1 MVKYLIEKGAITNVS
16 GKSLTQIALEKGY
29 SEIVALLTNESSPTC
44 HATTSQETHET
55 SSYECMICASPS
67 HGIFAFLPC
76 GHALACQACCIKLL
90 SNKEKHATCPLCRKN
105 VKTYRRIYLR

>member
-1 MVKYLIEKGAITNVS
+1 MVKYLIDQGAITNVS
-16 GKSLTQIALEKGY
+16 GKSLAQIALEKGY

-76 GHALACQACCIKLL
+76 GQLDML
-90 SNKEKHATCPLCRKN
+90 
-105 VKTYRRIYLR
+105 

>member
-1 MVKYLIEKGAITNVS
+1 MVKYLIDQGAITNVS

-29 SEIVALLTNESSPTC
+29 SEIVALLTNESSPMC
-44 HATTSQETHET
+44 HATTSKETHET

-76 GHALACQACCIKLL
+76 GHALACQACCIKLIT
-90 SNKEKHATCPLCRKN
+90 NKEKHATCPLCRKY
-105 VKTYRRIYLR
+105 VKTYKRIYLR